1 MGFSVSKLGFS
12 KKDNY
17 TRCMNSAVYSLAM
30 REHSRL
36 ELFNKLKIKDFS
48 EGVDLDKLLDE
59 LSEKNY
65 LNEDRFAECFVRSR
79 INRGQGRLKITNEL
93 KRKGISQTLVQ
104 QSMNKNEVDWYE
116 LAVVQMKKKYGSSK
130 PEDYKE
136 KIKRMRFLSSR
147 GFDACIIRDIVV
159 G

>member
-136 KIKRMRFLSSR
+136 KTKRMRFLSSR

>member
-1 MGFSVSKLGFS
+1 MSKLAFT

-36 ELFNKLKIKDFS
+36 ELFNKLKVKDFS

-65 LNEDRFAECFVRSR
+65 LNEERFAECFVRSR

-93 KRKGISQTLVQ
+93 KRKGITQALVQ
-104 QSMNKNEVDWYE
+104 QSMNKNEIDWYE
-116 LAVVQMKKKYGSSK
+116 LATVQMKKKYGSSK

-136 KIKRMRFLSSR
+136 KTKRMRFLSSR
-147 GFDACIIRDIVV
+147 GFDAYIIRDIVI

>member
-1 MGFSVSKLGFS
+1 VGFSVSKLAFT

-36 ELFNKLKIKDFS
+36 ELFNKLKVKDFA

-59 LSEKNY
+59 LSEKSY
-65 LNEDRFAECFVRSR
+65 LNEERFTECFIRSR
-79 INRGQGRLKITNEL
+79 VNRGQGRLKITNEL
-93 KRKGISQTLVQ
+93 QRKGISQTLIQ
-104 QSMNKNEVDWYE
+104 QSMKKNEIDWYQI
-116 LAVVQMKKKYGSSK
+116 ATVQIEKKYGESK

-136 KIKRMRFLSSR
+136 KTKRMRFLSSR
-147 GFDACIIRDIVV
+147 GFDTYIIRDIIES
-159 G
+159 